1 MMTDDSRSST
11 PCRLGS
17 SPAPLPR
24 SFTLGLLLFASG
36 CGGGGGGAPPAPAP
50 PQPTAPTPPPTE
62 EAEPIFTDVTERSGI
77 AFTVGFAD
85 DMRNVEVPIT
95 VPSGAAAGDYDRD
108 GDVDLFIV
116 RGDLGPN
123 LLYRNDG
130 DLRFSDVAA
139 EAGVA
144 YTKPGNRTY
153 RHGSPALADLDG
165 DGDLDLLLPG
175 LEGDP
180 TLLYSNDG
188 DGTFTDVTP
197 GSGLDR
203 MHAAYSMSPAL
214 GDYDLDGDLDLALG
228 HWGTPRDFVGGIG
241 DTEHLWRNDSV
252 AGRIRFASVSAEA
265 GIAPSVVLSPD
276 PRISLRE
283 FDATFTP
290 TFARIDADD
299 YPDLLMVSDYNH
311 SQVFLNNGNGTF
323 RNATDFEVIVDG
335 NGMGSA
341 VGDYDGDGD
350 LDWFVSSILARG
362 DDVPSHLSTLGNRLY
377 RNDDGVFVDAT
388 ASAGVADGGW
398 GWGSCFIDFENDGDL
413 DIYHTNG
420 WPQFDEYGGFS
431 RDASRAFV
439 SDGEGGFVDSAESL
453 GLADREQGRG
463 VVCADFDDDGD
474 VDILLL
480 HDNAANA
487 ATLYRN
493 DADNNYLGIRLQ
505 GRHPNSSAVGARV
518 VVEADGNEYLREVT
532 LGSNFASHN
541 PTAQVFGLGAMSLVD
556 RLVVHWPD
564 GEETSL
570 ESVAVNQYLDIEHPR
585 YDPDENVGT
594 RLVVV
599 LGDGSGFYRIGDEV
613 PIRAAEPE
621 ANYHFSHWEVTGGEV
636 ASPSSPKTVVT
647 LLERVVHA
655 TARYLPGVGAAQE
668 ASVAR
673 RWNEVLLQSI
683 RNDYA
688 RPTVHARNLFHVSA
702 AMYDGW
708 SAVQEIGNPWL
719 LGRERS
725 GVACSFGSVATSD
738 DRERA
743 AEAAMSFAAYR
754 LIRYRFRDSPGVA
767 DIYRDTATL
776 MQALDLDA
784 SIETTAFQAATA
796 EALGN
801 HIADCY
807 IRFGL
812 ADGANEAADYG
823 NRAYRAVNPPLEP
836 ALPGNPN
843 IRDLNRWQ
851 PLTLEEFIDQA
862 GNRTDSTPEFL
873 SPEWGAVVPF
883 ALSVDDMTVHE
894 RDGFEYRLYHDPG
907 EPPTIDGPL
916 SDHYM
921 WAFSLVAVW
930 ASHLDPA
937 DGVMWDVSPA
947 AIGNIASYPEAFAD
961 YPSFYNRESG
971 GDPSPGHLKNPKT
984 DAPYAPQ
991 VVPRGDYT
999 RVLAEFWAD
1008 GPESETPPGHWFVI
1022 ANTVNDH
1029 PLLVRRFGGTGPVL
1043 DRLEWDLKTYFALGG
1058 AMHDAAIAAWGA
1070 KGWYDYIRPISALR
1084 AMADLGQSSDVNLPS
1099 YHEHGIPLIPGFIE
1113 LIADDD
1119 PLRGEALE
1127 HVGKPKFYTWRGPD
1141 FVPDPDVDV
1150 AGVGWIRAEDWWPYQ
1165 RPTFV
1170 TPPFAGYVSG
1180 HSTYSRAAAEV
1191 LSALTGDHYFPG
1203 GMSGF
1208 RIPAE
1213 TFLHFEAG
1221 PSVAM
1226 TLQWATYQ
1234 DAADQC
1240 SLSRIWGGIHPP
1252 IDDIPGRLMGIE
1264 IGRDAFAEAASYFD
1278 GLVD

>member
-1 MMTDDSRSST
+1 MLTDESRSIPGRCGSLRT
-11 PCRLGS
+11 RLT
-17 SPAPLPR
+17 R
-24 SFTLGLLLFASG
+24 SLTLGLLFFASG
-36 CGGGGGGAPPAPAP
+36 CGGGGGRAPPP
-50 PQPTAPTPPPTE
+50 PPPPPTAPTPPPTE

-77 AFTVGFAD
+77 AFTIGFAD

-108 GDVDLFIV
+108 GDVDLVIV

-130 DLRFSDVAA
+130 DLRFTDVGA

-180 TLLYSNDG
+180 TLLYSNAG

-203 MHAAYSMSPAL
+203 MQAAYSMSPAL
-214 GDYDLDGDLDLALG
+214 GDYDLDGDHDLALG
-228 HWGTPRDFVGGIG
+228 HWGTPRDYIGGVG
-241 DTEHLWRNDSV
+241 DTEHLWRNDSL
-252 AGRIRFASVSAEA
+252 AGRIRFTSVSVEA

-283 FDATFTP
+283 FDPTFTP

-299 YPDLLMVSDYNH
+299 YPDLLMVGDYNH
-311 SQVFLNNGNGTF
+311 SQVFLNNRDGTF
-323 RNATDFEVIVDG
+323 RNVTDFGVIVDG

-420 WPQFDEYGGFS
+420 WPQFDEYGDFAS
-431 RDASRAFV
+431 DASRAFV
-439 SDGEGGFVDSAESL
+439 SDGEGGFHDSADSL

-487 ATLYRN
+487 ATLFRN
-493 DADNNYLGIRLQ
+493 DADSNYLGIRLQ

-518 VVEADGNEYLREVT
+518 VLEADGIEHLREVT

-541 PTAQVFGLGAMSLVD
+541 PTAQVFGLGAASLVD

-570 ESVAVNQYLDIEHPR
+570 ESLAVNQYVDIEHPR

-599 LGDGSGFYRIGDEV
+599 LGDGSGIYRIGDEV
-613 PIRAAEPE
+613 SIRAAEAE

-636 ASPSSPKTVVT
+636 ASPSSPETVVT
-647 LLERVVHA
+647 LLERVVHV
-655 TARYLPGVGAAQE
+655 TARYLPGVSAAQD

-702 AMYDGW
+702 AMYDAW
-708 SAVQEIGNPWL
+708 SAVQEIGSAWL
-719 LGRERS
+719 LGREPS
-725 GVACSFGSVATSD
+725 GVACSFHSVATAD
-738 DRERA
+738 DHVRA
-743 AEAAMSFAAYR
+743 AEAAVSFAAYR
-754 LIRYRFRDSPGVA
+754 VIRHRFRDSPGVA
-767 DIYRDTATL
+767 DIYRDAATL

-784 SIETTAFQAATA
+784 SIDAAAFRDAAP

-801 HIADCY
+801 HIAGCY

-812 ADGANEAADYG
+812 ADGANEADDYA
-823 NRAYRAVNPPLEP
+823 NRAYRPVNPPLEP

-862 GNRTDSTPEFL
+862 GNPTDSTPDFL

-883 ALSVDDMTVHE
+883 ALSADDMTVHE

-907 EPPTIDGPL
+907 EPPTIDGRP
-916 SDHYM
+916 SGDYK

-937 DGVMWDVSPA
+937 DGVMWDISPA
-947 AIGNIASYPEAFAD
+947 AIGNIPSYPESVAD

-984 DAPYAPQ
+984 DAAYAPQ

-1029 PLLVRRFGGTGPVL
+1029 PLLVRRFAGAGPVL
-1043 DRLEWDLKTYFALGG
+1043 GRLEWDLKTYFALGG
-1058 AMHDAAIAAWGA
+1058 AMHDAAIGAWGA

-1099 YHEHGIPLIPGFIE
+1099 YYGHGIPLVPGFIE
-1113 LIADDD
+1113 LIDDDD

-1141 FVPDPDVDV
+1141 HVPDPDVDV

-1191 LSALTGDHYFPG
+1191 LSALTGDIYFPG

-1221 PSVAM
+1221 PSVHM

-1252 IDDIPGRLMGIE
+1252 IDDIPGRLMGI
-1264 IGRDAFAEAASYFD
+1264 
-1278 GLVD
+1278 

>member
-1 MMTDDSRSST
+1 MVTSRSS
-11 PCRLGS
+11 S
-17 SPAPLPR
+17 SNACGIGPSRVLLQGALPPV
-24 SFTLGLLLFASG
+24 LLLLASG
-36 CGGGGGGAPPAPAP
+36 CGGTGGDSPPN
-50 PQPTAPTPPPTE
+50 PTPPDPPPTAAPPPE
-62 EAEPIFTDVTERSGI
+62 EAEPTFTDVTERSGI
-77 AFTVGFAD
+77 SFTTGYARA
-85 DMRNVEVPIT
+85 MRNVEVPIT

-116 RGDLGPN
+116 RGDRGPN

-130 DLRFSDVAA
+130 DLQFTDVAVA
-139 EAGVA
+139 AGVA
-144 YTKPGNRTY
+144 FTKPGRRTY
-153 RHGSPALADLDG
+153 RHGSPAMGDLDG

-180 TLLYSNDG
+180 TLVYSNDG

-203 MHAAYSMSPAL
+203 MQAAYSMSPAL
-214 GDYDLDGDLDLALG
+214 GDYDRDGDLDLAFG
-228 HWGTPRDFVGGIG
+228 HWGTPRDFTGGVG
-241 DTEHLWRNDSV
+241 DTEHLWRNDSL
-252 AGRIRFASVSAEA
+252 AGRIRFTSVSVAA

-283 FDATFTP
+283 FDPTFTP
-290 TFARIDADD
+290 TFARIDADEH
-299 YPDLLMVSDYNH
+299 PDLLMVSDYNH
-311 SQVFLNNGNGTF
+311 SQVYLNNGDGTF
-323 RNATDFEVIVDG
+323 RNVTDYEVVVDG

-350 LDWFVSSILARG
+350 LDWFVSSILAGG
-362 DDVPSHLSTLGNRLY
+362 DDVPAHLSTLGNRLY
-377 RNDDGVFVDAT
+377 RNDGGAFVDVT
-388 ASAGVADGGW
+388 DSAGVADGGW

-431 RDASRAFV
+431 EDVSRAFV
-439 SDGEGGFVDSAESL
+439 SDGDGSFRDSAESL

-463 VVCADFDDDGD
+463 VVCADFDNDGD
-474 VDILLL
+474 LDILLL
-480 HDNAANA
+480 HTGAANA

-493 DADNNYLGIRLQ
+493 HADGNHLGVRLQ
-505 GRHPNSSAVGARV
+505 GRHPNSSAVGARIV
-518 VVEADGNEYLREVT
+518 LEADGTEHLREVT
-532 LGSNFASHN
+532 LGSNFAAHN
-541 PTAQVFGLGAMSLVD
+541 PTAQLFGLGAALLVD
-556 RLVVHWPD
+556 RLAVFWPD
-564 GEETSL
+564 GEETVL
-570 ESVAVNQYLDIEHPR
+570 QAVAVNQYLDIDHPR
-585 YDPDENVGT
+585 YDADENVRT
-594 RLVVV
+594 RLVV
-599 LGDGSGFYRIGDEV
+599 LNGDGGGFYSIGDDV

-621 ANYHFSHWEVTGGEV
+621 TNYHFSHWEVTGGEI
-636 ASPSSPKTVVT
+636 AARSSPDTVVT
-647 LLERVVHA
+647 LLERTVHV
-655 TARYLPGVGAAQE
+655 TARYLPGVGAAQD

-688 RPTVHARNLFHVSA
+688 RPTVHARNLFHVAA
-702 AMYDGW
+702 AMYDAW
-708 SAVQEIGNPWL
+708 STVRGIGSAWL

-725 GVACSFGSVATSD
+725 GVDCPFDGIATSGGG
-738 DRERA
+738 A

-754 LIRYRFRDSPGVA
+754 LIRHRFRDSPGVA

-776 MQALDLDA
+776 MQALDLDS
-784 SIETTAFQAATA
+784 SIETTVDRDLSAA
-796 EALGN
+796 ALGN

-823 NRAYRAVNPPLEP
+823 NRAYRAVNAPLEP

-851 PLTLEEFIDQA
+851 PLSLAVFIDQA
-862 GNRTDSTPEFL
+862 GNVAQSTPEFL

-883 ALSVDDMTVHE
+883 ALAPDDMTVRE
-894 RDGFEYRLYHDPG
+894 RDRFEYRLYHDPG
-907 EPPTIDGPL
+907 EPPTIDGPV
-916 SDHYM
+916 SESYT

-930 ASHLDPA
+930 ASHLDPT
-937 DGVMWDVSPA
+937 DGVMWDISPA
-947 AIGNIASYPEAFAD
+947 SIGNIASYPATFQD
-961 YPSFYNRESG
+961 YPAFYKRRSG
-971 GDPSPGHLKNPKT
+971 GDPSPGHLKNPAT
-984 DAPYAPQ
+984 DAAYAPQ

-1029 PLLVRRFGGTGPVL
+1029 PALRRRLAGTGPVL
-1043 DRLEWDLKTYFALGG
+1043 GRLEWDLKTYFALGG
-1058 AMHDAAIAAWGA
+1058 AMHDAAVAAWGA
-1070 KGWYDYIRPISALR
+1070 KGWYDTIRPISALR
-1084 AMADLGQSSDVNLPS
+1084 AMADLGQSSDANLPS
-1099 YHEHGIPLIPGFIE
+1099 YHEHGIPLLPGFIE
-1113 LIADDD
+1113 LIDDDD
-1119 PLRGEALE
+1119 PLRGGSLE

-1141 FVPDPDVDV
+1141 YVPDPSVDV

-1191 LSALTGDHYFPG
+1191 LSALTGDVYFPG
-1203 GMSGF
+1203 GMGEF
-1208 RIPAE
+1208 RIPAR

-1221 PSVAM
+1221 PSVPM

-1264 IGRDAFAEAASYFD
+1264 IGRDAFAEAVRYFD
-1278 GLVD
+1278 GLSD

>member
-1 MMTDDSRSST
+1 MLTDESRSSI
-11 PCRLGS
+11 PCRIGS
-17 SPAPLPR
+17 SRPRLPR
-24 SFTLGLLLFASG
+24 SLTLGLLYFASG
-36 CGGGGGGAPPAPAP
+36 CGGGGGGAPPTPPPASPTAPAP
-50 PQPTAPTPPPTE
+50 PPQ
-62 EAEPIFTDVTERSGI
+62 EAEPTFTDVTELSGI
-77 AFTVGFAD
+77 AFTVGFGD
-85 DMRNVEVPIT
+85 EMRNVEVPTT

-130 DLRFSDVAA
+130 DLRFADVAVD
-139 EAGVA
+139 AGVA
-144 YTKPGNRTY
+144 YTKPANRTY

-203 MHAAYSMSPAL
+203 MQAAYSMSPAL

-228 HWGTPRDFVGGIG
+228 HWGTPRDFVGGVG

-252 AGRIRFASVSAEA
+252 AGRIRFTSVSVEA
-265 GIAPSVVLSPD
+265 GIAPSAVLSPD
-276 PRISLRE
+276 PRVSLRE
-283 FDATFTP
+283 FDPTFTP

-311 SQVFLNNGNGTF
+311 SQVFINNGNGTF
-323 RNATDFEVIVDG
+323 RNVTDFDVIVDG

-362 DDVPSHLSTLGNRLY
+362 DDVPSHLSTIGNRLY

-398 GWGSCFIDFENDGDL
+398 GWGSCFMDFENDGDL

-420 WPQFDEYGGFS
+420 WPQSDEYGGFS
-431 RDASRAFV
+431 SDASRAFV
-439 SDGEGGFVDSAESL
+439 SDGEGGFVDNAESL

-493 DADNNYLGIRLQ
+493 DADGNYLGIRLQ
-505 GRHPNSSAVGARV
+505 GRHPNSSAVGARIAL
-518 VVEADGNEYLREVT
+518 EAGGTEQLREVT

-541 PTAQVFGLGAMSLVD
+541 PTAQVFGLGAASLVD
-556 RLVVHWPD
+556 RLTVHWPD

-613 PIRAAEPE
+613 PIRAAEPG
-621 ANYHFSHWEVTGGEV
+621 ANYRFSHWEVTGGEV
-636 ASPSSPKTVVT
+636 ASPSSPEAVVT
-647 LLERVVHA
+647 LLERVVHV
-655 TARYLPGVGAAQE
+655 TARYLPGVSAAQD

-702 AMYDGW
+702 AMYDAW
-708 SAVQEIGNPWL
+708 SAVQEIGSPWL
-719 LGRERS
+719 LGLERS
-725 GVACSFGSVATSD
+725 GVDCAFDSVATSD

-743 AEAAMSFAAYR
+743 AVAAMSFAAYR
-754 LIRYRFRDSPGVA
+754 LIRHRFRDSPGVA

-784 SIETTAFQAATA
+784 SIETIADRDATA

-801 HIADCY
+801 HIADCF

-823 NRAYRAVNPPLEP
+823 NRAYRPVNPPLEP

-862 GNRTDSTPEFL
+862 GNPTARTPDFL
-873 SPEWGAVVPF
+873 SPEWGAAVPF
-883 ALSVDDMTVHE
+883 ALSADDMTVHE
-894 RDGFEYRLYHDPG
+894 RDGFEYRLYRDPG
-907 EPPTIDGPL
+907 EPPTIGGPL
-916 SDHYM
+916 SDTYK

-937 DGVMWDVSPA
+937 DGVMWDISPA
-947 AIGNIASYPEAFAD
+947 AIGDIASYPDAFED
-961 YPSFYNRESG
+961 YPSFYKREPG
-971 GDPSPGHLKNPKT
+971 GDPSAGHVRNPTT
-984 DAPYAPQ
+984 DAAYAPQ

-1043 DRLEWDLKTYFALGG
+1043 DRLEWDLKTYFVLGG

-1113 LIADDD
+1113 LIDDDD

-1127 HVGKPKFYTWRGPD
+1127 HVGKPKFHTWRGPD

-1191 LSALTGDHYFPG
+1191 LSALTGDVYFPG
-1203 GMSGF
+1203 GMSAF

-1264 IGRDAFAEAASYFD
+1264 IGRDAFAEAGRYFD